1 MKYTI
6 SYSDPTDQELFGKPR
21 LRGDESFE
29 ALGSVWDTIDEAVD
43 AVLEQ
48 YGCESVGRFRAE
60 SGADGIEVAVV
71 GCGTV
76 ILVTDD

>member
-6 SYSDPTDQELFGKPR
+6 SYIDPTDQELFGKPR

-29 ALGSVWDTIDEAVD
+29 TLGSIWDTIGEAVD
-43 AVLEQ
+43 AVLER
-48 YGCESVGRFRAE
+48 YGCESVERFRAE

-71 GCGTV
+71 GSGMV
-76 ILVTDD
+76 ILVTED